1 MSKVKCCA
9 VEMAEAEQTLSF
21 YQKVTQSADNVVACK
36 KVSLD
41 NMERS
46 LVQLTEE
53 IKVQLVLKMG
63 QIEVPL
69 QGCFSDYENTVLVS
83 HEELL
88 RVNNFIVEAGKRK
101 LAAIH
106 KSIHLRKVVAQ
117 HEWKHT
123 CAKMIL
129 DDLQQE
135 LKDIREFK
143 VEFHKDSREN
153 VVFSVIQCNNT
164 VTLLLIRL
172 LFYIKTIE
180 LYCIGRVYVSDYEK
194 RA

>member
-1 MSKVKCCA
+1 MKCCA

-21 YQKVTQSADNVVACK
+21 YQKAMQSANNVVTCK
-36 KVSLD
+36 KVTLD
-41 NMERS
+41 NMEKS
-46 LVQLTEE
+46 LAQLTEE
-53 IKVQLVLKMG
+53 MKVQLVSKMG

-69 QGCFSDYENTVLVS
+69 RGCFSDYESTVLVP

-88 RVNNFIVEAGKRK
+88 RVNDRIVEAGKRK

-117 HEWKHT
+117 HEWEHT
-123 CAKMIL
+123 CAKMVL

-135 LKDIREFK
+135 LKDVREFK
-143 VEFHKDSREN
+143 VEFYEDSQEN
-153 VVFSVIQCNNT
+153 VIFSVAIYKFNN
-164 VTLLLIRL
+164 IIIINIYFI
-172 LFYIKTIE
+172 LFTIIE
-180 LYCIGRVYVSDYEK
+180 FYKIITSFLHVSDYEK